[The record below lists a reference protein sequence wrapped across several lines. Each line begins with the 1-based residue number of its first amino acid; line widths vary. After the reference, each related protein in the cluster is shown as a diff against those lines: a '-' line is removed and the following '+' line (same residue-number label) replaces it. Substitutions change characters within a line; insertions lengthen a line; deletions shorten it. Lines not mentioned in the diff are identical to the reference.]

1 MTAARPARLAMAL
14 ARDTWIAVATVTIA
28 CVLGGCAGQAGRG
41 HAAMSPSV
49 SPAASPPLSPP
60 AGGPGASDASGVP
73 SPSNGPIATSSGA
86 PDWLLTRAALAQ
98 LVADPSVRA
107 GLRRS
112 RVYQLLQ
119 PGQRPL
125 GGLVTVPVVV
135 FSAVADLVKAVTGG
149 HLPAGTGAVLYDPEA
164 WSFTPVSEQRNP
176 GQAAQQAAA
185 AAHAHGLKLIVTPA
199 LNLVT
204 LRGHSSAPRWQ
215 QFLSQRIAAAVAV
228 HADFVELQAQSLER
242 SAATYASFVRQAAAQ
257 VKAASPQAAVLA
269 GLSTNPPGAPVSS
282 SHLTAAI
289 SATRGMVSGYWLNIP
304 GRGPKC
310 PTCNDTQPG
319 VGIQAL
325 REVLPGT

>member
-1 MTAARPARLAMAL
+1 MTAARPAPLARPGRLAATL
-14 ARDTWIAVATVTIA
+14 ARDAWMAVATATIA
-28 CVLGGCAGQAGRG
+28 CVLGSCAGQAGRG
-41 HAAMSPSV
+41 HAAVSPS
-49 SPAASPPLSPP
+49 ASPP
-60 AGGPGASDASGVP
+60 AGASVPPPPGAAGAS
-73 SPSNGPIATSSGA
+73 SPPDGALATSSS
-86 PDWLLTRAALAQ
+86 PPQWLLTRAALSQ
-98 LVADPSVRA
+98 LVTDPGVRA
-107 GLRRS
+107 GLRRC

-135 FSAVADLVKAVTGG
+135 FPSAADLVKAVTGR

-164 WSFTPVSEQRNP
+164 WSFTPASEQRNP
-176 GQAAQQAAA
+176 GQAAQRAAA

-204 LRGHSSAPRWQ
+204 VRGHSSAPRWQ

-242 SAATYASFVRQAAAQ
+242 SAATYSSFVRQGAAQ
-257 VKAASPQAAVLA
+257 VRTANPQAAVLA
-269 GLSTNPPGAPVSS
+269 GLSTNPPGAAVSPQ
-282 SHLTAAI
+282 HLTAAI
-289 SATRGMVSGYWLNIP
+289 AATRGIAAGYWLNIP

-310 PTCNDTQPG
+310 PACNSMQPR